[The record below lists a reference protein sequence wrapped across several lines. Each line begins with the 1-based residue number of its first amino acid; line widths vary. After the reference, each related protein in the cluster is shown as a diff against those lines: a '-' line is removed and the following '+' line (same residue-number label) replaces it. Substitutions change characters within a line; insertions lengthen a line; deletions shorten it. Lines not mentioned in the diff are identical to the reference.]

1 MEDKSTFKGKVK
13 AFLSGLAEKAG
24 SVETSLEIEITLGN
38 DEVESS
44 LQELPDLE
52 SLTTHELYE
61 LRNEVQEQLDDLLEE
76 KQHYLDEY
84 IWDVSA
90 KNIEQYRKDADLI
103 QISDESIDMVNV
115 EVAYELDFVS
125 VEEVDKPDL
134 FCALDR

>member
-61 LRNEVQEQLDDLLEE
+61 LRNEVQEQLDDLQQEE
-76 KQHYLDEY
+76 PE
-84 IWDVSA
+84 
-90 KNIEQYRKDADLI
+90 
-103 QISDESIDMVNV
+103 
-115 EVAYELDFVS
+115 ELDS
-125 VEEVDKPDL
+125 EEYGDWEEAIESLSNFLDDVD
-134 FCALDR
+134 DRIEEMEDSE